1 MPTWLDLNT
10 YWRVVSRRVTAVSSA
25 GYTIEVVARAQ
36 WQPVSRA
43 HVFVF
48 DVPSHE
54 EPLANLRPDSGVV
67 VEAVSVTTTM
77 WSPVKVKT

>member
-1 MPTWLDLNT
+1 
-10 YWRVVSRRVTAVSSA
+10 
-25 GYTIEVVARAQ
+25 
-36 WQPVSRA
+36 
-43 HVFVF
+43 VFVF